1 MAVRPVWWGGWMAAC
16 LAVVLGACSDTT
28 LPPRPAKVQV
38 IAPAEQVEVGGTVKL
53 QAQAE
58 SSSGRTMAEVQFSWS
73 SSDETVASVSADGE
87 VTGRAVGTATVR
99 ASTGDASGEV
109 RITVVPVA
117 LAAIALDPD
126 TATLWVGEARRLAAR
141 LRGARGEE
149 LNGRTV
155 AWSSDDEA
163 VATVAADGTVTA
175 RAPGSASITAESEGR
190 KAVAHVTVL
199 QPPLP
204 DLALEVVATGLGAGP
219 AFLTAPAGDARLFV
233 TTLDGQVRIVQG
245 GSVLPTP
252 FLDIRDRVGV
262 GGEMGLFSLAFHPR
276 YASNGYFYVA
286 YTDRDADVRV
296 ERYRVSA
303 DRDRADE
310 GSAKLVISV
319 DPPAGMHFGGLI
331 RFGPDGKLYVG
342 IGEGGAPASAQD
354 PAALTGKLLRID
366 VDAGDPYAIPSDNP
380 FAGRAGAR
388 GEVWA
393 LGLRNPWRWS
403 IDHETGLLYIAD
415 VGSNFWEEINVA
427 PVTRGGLNYGWPLME
442 GVYCWPESESGCDRS
457 GLTLPA
463 LAYGHGDRGTGHP
476 WGCSVTGGSVYR
488 GRKMPRLRGHYF
500 YGDFCK
506 GWIRS
511 FRYVD
516 GKATDLRGWSFPA
529 MSMLMSFGE
538 DGDGELY
545 VVRSNGVLYRIVQ
558 ASTSN

>member
-1 MAVRPVWWGGWMAAC
+1 MAAC
-16 LAVVLGACSDTT
+16 LALVLAACSDTT
-28 LPPRPAKVQV
+28 LPPRPAKVAV
-38 IAPAEQVEVGGTVKL
+38 TAPAEQVEVGGTVQL
-53 QAQAE
+53 QATAE
-58 SSSGRTMAEVQFSWS
+58 STSGRMLTEVQFSWS
-73 SSDETVASVSADGE
+73 SSDESVASVSADGQ
-87 VTGRAVGTATVR
+87 VTGRAVGIATVR
-99 ASTGDASGEV
+99 ASTGEASGEV

-141 LRGARGEE
+141 LRDARGQE
-149 LNGRTV
+149 LSGRAV

-175 RAPGSASITAESEGR
+175 RAPGSAAITAESEGR
-190 KAVAHVTVL
+190 KAVANVTVL
-199 QPPLP
+199 QPPVP

-233 TTLDGQVRIVQG
+233 VTLEGQVRIVRG

-252 FLDIRDRVGV
+252 FLDIRDRVAV

-276 YASNGYFYVA
+276 YASNGFFYVA
-286 YTDRDADVRV
+286 YTDRNADVRV

-303 DRDRADE
+303 DRDAADPA
-310 GSAKLVISV
+310 SAKLVLSV

-366 VDAGDPYAIPSDNP
+366 VDAGDPYAIPADNP

-388 GEVWA
+388 GEIWA

-403 IDHETGLLYIAD
+403 IDPETGLLYIGD

-442 GVYCWPESESGCDRS
+442 GVYCWPESEFGCDRT

-476 WGCSVTGGSVYR
+476 WGCSVTGGHVYR
-488 GRKMPRLRGHYF
+488 GRKMPGLRGHYF

-516 GKATDLRGWSFPA
+516 GKPADLRGWEFPA